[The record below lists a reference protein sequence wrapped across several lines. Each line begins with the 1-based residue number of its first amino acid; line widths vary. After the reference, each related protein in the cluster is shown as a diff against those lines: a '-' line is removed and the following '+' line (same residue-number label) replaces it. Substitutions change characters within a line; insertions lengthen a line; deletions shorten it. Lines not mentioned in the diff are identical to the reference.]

1 MRVTPP
7 IAARRAAAMQVELHA
22 IDAGG
27 KLELIAMGRVVAEHS
42 VRSLSPPATELGL
55 PEFGHY

>member
-1 MRVTPP
+1 
-7 IAARRAAAMQVELHA
+7 MQVELHA

-42 VRSLSPPATELGL
+42 VRSLSPPATELGFTSSVTIKR
-55 PEFGHY
+55 PKSDRSDFG